1 MRLTS
6 NWSWTVKTKVKE
18 IESSMKDRFRNEI
31 GIKER
36 LEDWSSVN
44 WKKINKVVKNL
55 RQRIY
60 RATQNGQLNKVRSL
74 MKLMIRSFSNLLLA
88 VRKVTQ
94 VNQGKRTAGVDRHKV
109 LNPEERVKL
118 VEEMLDYKMWQVHPT
133 KRLYIPKANG
143 KVRPLGV
150 PTIRNRV
157 AQAIVKNALEPSWEA
172 KFEAHSYGFRPG
184 RSTQDAIQQ
193 VHIRFSTGKDEWTLD
208 ADIKGAFDNI
218 NHDYLL
224 KTIGNVPGKELIKQW
239 LKAGYVEMGKFYVT
253 DSGTPQGGIIS
264 PLLSNIALHG
274 LGEFLEQFMTKK
286 MVFDAKGK
294 RLWQDTFNRYG
305 FIRYAD
311 DFLVT
316 AKKKEDIEFIL
327 PYIQGWLNKR
337 GLELNQEKTRVVHI
351 SEGFNFLGYSIK
363 RYKKVHLVKPQKE
376 KVIKLLRE
384 LREWLKSHPSA
395 TPEQVVKHFNPILR
409 GWGNYHRANSSGKAF
424 KYVDWK
430 VWEMLYNWAMK
441 RHLKRHKQW
450 IVQKYFATQVRWKF
464 KAKGIDRRG
473 NPITRYVL
481 RLSEEMHIFR
491 HIKVKEKASP
501 DDPTL
506 KAYWKQRQSQYGKL
520 RFAKGSLYYKIAVS
534 QEWICPICGEYLFNE
549 EELETHHK
557 VMVKADGKDN
567 VNNLVHLHKACHR
580 NIHCG
585 KQSGYAT
592 EA

>member
-1 MRLTS
+1 
-6 NWSWTVKTKVKE
+6 
-18 IESSMKDRFRNEI
+18 MKDRFRNEI
-31 GIKER
+31 GVMER
-36 LEDWSSVN
+36 LEDWSSIN
-44 WKKINKVVKNL
+44 WKKVNKVVKNL

-94 VNQGKRTAGVDRHKV
+94 VNVGKRTAGVDKHKA
-109 LNPEERVKL
+109 LNPKERVKL
-118 VEEMLDYKMWQVHPT
+118 VNEMLEYKMWQVHPT
-133 KRLYIPKANG
+133 LRIYIPKANG
-143 KVRPLGV
+143 KVRPLGI

-193 VHIRFSTGKDEWTLD
+193 VHLRFSTGKDEWALD

-218 NHDYLL
+218 SHDYLL
-224 KTIGNVPGKELIKQW
+224 ETIGNVPGKELIKQW
-239 LKAGYVEMGKFYVT
+239 LKAGYVEEEIFYAT

-274 LGEFLEQFMTKK
+274 LGEFLEQFMTKR
-286 MVFDAKGK
+286 VVSDAKGK
-294 RLWQDTFNRYG
+294 RLWQDTYNRYG

-311 DFLVT
+311 DFVIT

-337 GLELNQEKTRVVHI
+337 GLELNQEKTRIVHI
-351 SEGFNFLGYSIK
+351 SEGFNFLGYNIK
-363 RYKKVHLVKPQKE
+363 RYKKTHLVKPQKE
-376 KVIKLLRE
+376 KVTKLLRE
-384 LREWLKSHPSA
+384 LREWLKSRPSA

-430 VWEMLYNWAMK
+430 VWEMLYNWA
-441 RHLKRHKQW
+441 LKRHQKRHKKR
-450 IVQKYFATQVRWKF
+450 IVKKYFATQGTWKF
-464 KAKGIDRRG
+464 KADGIDRRG
-473 NPITRYVL
+473 NPVTKYIL
-481 RLSEEMHIFR
+481 KLSEEMHIKR

-520 RFAKGSLYYKIAVS
+520 RFAQGSLYYKVAVK
-534 QEWICPICGEYLFNE
+534 QDWVCPICGEYLFNG

-557 VMVKADGKDN
+557 VMVKTGGKDN

-580 NIHCG
+580 NIHSG
-585 KQSGYAT
+585 EQSGDAT